1 MRSDIE
7 NSRTQELENSEDGK
21 LMELCETTV
30 RREWLDYNGHL
41 NAGFYAVAFNY
52 AFEIFLRR
60 MGIGKDHVLSGG
72 GTTYALE
79 CHIVY
84 LRELK
89 EGEPIRFTLQML
101 DLDGKRFHFF
111 IRMHHAERDFVAA
124 TYEQL
129 SIYVDPETRRS
140 APMPEQLYEEFARL
154 KEAHREVPVPK
165 EVGRVIGIRTRELEN
180 SRTRNGT

>member
-1 MRSDIE
+1 MGIE
-7 NSRTQELENSEDGK
+7 NSRTPEPKNSEDGK

-60 MGIGKDHVLSGG
+60 MGIGKEHVLSGG

-101 DLDGKRFHFF
+101 DLDEKRFHFF
-111 IRMHHAERDFVAA
+111 IQMHHAERGFVAA

-129 SIYVDPETRRS
+129 SIYVDPETRKSTPMPSRLY
-140 APMPEQLYEEFARL
+140 AEFDQLRKAHLDLPMPEQ
-154 KEAHREVPVPK
+154 
-165 EVGRVIGIRTRELEN
+165 VGRIIGTRKRTRELEK
-180 SRTRNGT
+180 SRSQNGT

>member
-1 MRSDIE
+1 MVKKE
-7 NSRTQELENSEDGK
+7 NSSSDP
-21 LMELCETTV
+21 MELCETAV

-41 NAGFYAVAFNY
+41 NAGYYAVAFNY

-60 MGIGKDHVLSGG
+60 MGVGKQHVLSGG
-72 GTTYALE
+72 ATTYALE
-79 CHIVY
+79 SHIVY

-101 DLDGKRFHFF
+101 DLDEKRFHFI

-129 SIYVDPETRRS
+129 SIHVDPETRKS
-140 APMPEQLYEEFARL
+140 AQMPAQLYAELDRLRKAHLGLPIPEQ
-154 KEAHREVPVPK
+154 
-165 EVGRVIGIRTRELEN
+165 VGRVIGIRTRESKT
-180 SRTRNGT
+180 SRAQNGA